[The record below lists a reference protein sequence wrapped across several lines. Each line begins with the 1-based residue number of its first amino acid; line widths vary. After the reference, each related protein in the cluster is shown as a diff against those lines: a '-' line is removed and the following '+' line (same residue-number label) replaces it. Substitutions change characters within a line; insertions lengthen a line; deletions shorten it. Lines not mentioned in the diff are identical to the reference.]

1 MAVQTNSRLGVL
13 ARFILVAGGA
23 GAVALAGGCTSAKA
37 PAAAPRQV
45 RVSSGGSAVGRPS
58 GTAKPRR
65 APRSDAAAAALPA
78 EDECAARLHD
88 ISGLLLLYFVANKH
102 LPEKL
107 EDLAPLADP
116 GTDFQTTC
124 PVSGRPYVY
133 VPGGL
138 PGSGSG
144 RVLIVYDAVPAHNGI
159 RWGIAASPPQGDQPL
174 ATWVMPF
181 SEERFRRHMS
191 GTGG

>member
-1 MAVQTNSRLGVL
+1 LVARTVVL
-13 ARFILVAGGA
+13 AGA
-23 GAVALAGGCTSAKA
+23 AAALALAGGCA
-37 PAAAPRQV
+37 PAEPRPAEAPRQI
-45 RVSSGGSAVGRPS
+45 RTTSRGPTAGQAVTTPQ
-58 GTAKPRR
+58 PRR
-65 APRSDAAAAALPA
+65 SSRGDAAAAALPA